1 MPDMIAPLLSF
12 ISTAS
17 VAVIAGLLSY
27 AAGKGMKK
35 HEWDLNIRREKVTV
49 RQRLYAEFLAE
60 ADRQVL
66 QSMKEKISDATSFYE
81 ITRKFS
87 EIELLSSDD
96 VSTAAKSICDHVVG
110 SHAVE
115 EKTGASFYELKKGF
129 IQSAKKEIA
138 NYEK

>member
-1 MPDMIAPLLSF
+1 MTDVITPLLSF

-17 VAVIAGLLSY
+17 VAVIAGVLSY
-27 AAGKGMKK
+27 AAGKGMKR
-35 HEWDLNIRREKVTV
+35 HEWDLNLRREKVAV

-66 QSMKEKISDATSFYE
+66 QSMKEKISDTTSFFE

-87 EIELLSSDD
+87 EIELLSSSE
-96 VSTAAKSICDHVVG
+96 VSAAAKSICDHVVG

-115 EKTGASFYELKKGF
+115 ERTGVNFYELKQAF
-129 IQSAKKEIA
+129 IKNAKMEIA